1 MKRWKDKGQT
11 GAWLLN
17 STQGPA
23 HLQRGQWCPRW
34 GSLPFGVEAERAMG
48 FPRAQWYGIHLSMQ
62 ELWVRSLVQEDPLEK
77 ELATHPSILAWKP
90 PWTEKHSWTFQYS
103 GIYSGILYGSW
114 GREHRMWL
122 SDWTTTEGP
131 THNWRWNGVGK
142 TRVGEAWVP
151 ELLQGQINAFYNQ
164 CVCSLAKYT
173 SSWF

>member
-103 GIYSGILYGSW
+103 YSLVYYMVPGVVSIGCDLVTEQQQRDLHITGGGMVWERQEW
-114 GREHRMWL
+114 GMHESL
-122 SDWTTTEGP
+122 
-131 THNWRWNGVGK
+131 N
-142 TRVGEAWVP
+142 
-151 ELLQGQINAFYNQ
+151 
-164 CVCSLAKYT
+164 CSKAK
-173 SSWF
+173 